1 MRKCFTFFLGL
12 MLIICLAGC
21 SSAKMAATI
30 SAPTEAT
37 IIYTDEQTGEEQT
50 TARTYTYDGFAIRN
64 DEIIECK
71 SHYVENDSRTD
82 MVSFY
87 SFSGTFLGSRT
98 YAEDGTYTDYV
109 DMADIQTFD
118 DYLQTNEGIRETDGN
133 TVYFEDGSYVELLI
147 EDGYILGLDYFDASG
162 TLMYHWQDWRSDD
175 SDSKSEVWSDY
186 SYATNDFTI
195 RIDTTYED
203 IAVTLD

>member
-1 MRKCFTFFLGL
+1 
-12 MLIICLAGC
+12 
-21 SSAKMAATI
+21 
-30 SAPTEAT
+30 
-37 IIYTDEQTGEEQT
+37 
-50 TARTYTYDGFAIRN
+50 
-64 DEIIECK
+64 
-71 SHYVENDSRTD
+71 

-87 SFSGTFLGSRT
+87 SLSGTFLGSRT

-133 TVYFEDGSYVELLI
+133 TVYFEDGSHVELLI
-147 EDGYILGLDYFDASG
+147 EDGYILGLDHFDASG

-195 RIDTTYED
+195 KD
-203 IAVTLD
+203 

>member
-12 MLIICLAGC
+12 MLIICPAGC

-50 TARTYTYDGFAIRN
+50 TVRTYTYDGFAIRN

-147 EDGYILGLDYFDASG
+147 EDGYILGLDHFDVSG
-162 TLMYHWQDWRSDD
+162 TLTYHWQDWRSDD